1 MSEEIK
7 MEQFNKKSPGHDNG
21 HRGNDKRR
29 YQAQQAQ
36 IPQITLDYTKDNE
49 LFNKTAEKLAKLINE
64 TKPDTKSTQMRK
76 FYEYILQLNDRAKSE
91 SFENILPFVKMLNSK
106 TAYAKSRGHINDVF
120 VEMLKKCIEQVKSK
134 KDLETFKLFFEA
146 VIGFSK
152 K

>member
-1 MSEEIK
+1 MG
-7 MEQFNKKSPGHDNG
+7 QFDKKSSGHNNG
-21 HRGNDKRR
+21 HRGDNKGG
-29 YQAQQAQ
+29 YQAQQVQ

-49 LFNKTAEKLAKLINE
+49 LFNKTAENLANLI
-64 TKPDTKSTQMRK
+64 DTNSTQMRK
-76 FYEYILQLNDRAKSE
+76 FYEYILELNDRAKSE

-106 TAYAKSRGHINDVF
+106 IAYAKSRGHIDNFF
-120 VEMLKKCIEQVKSK
+120 VEMLKKCIEQVKNQ